1 VVTKAA
7 QAHDDQPFRPPGF
20 GLGRKVTTMGILDGK
35 VAVIAG
41 GTSGIGA
48 RTAELFAAEGA
59 TTVIA
64 GRRAA
69 EGKAQAAKLG
79 PKAEFVRADVSV
91 EADVAALITG
101 AVERHGQLDCLM
113 NCAGE
118 GGSPGGIASVDL
130 DRLQRTLAIHLG
142 GTVAGMKYAAPVMA
156 AQRSGSIINVAS
168 IGGHIAGWTFLDYS
182 VAKAAIIQLTRC
194 TAAELG
200 QHGVRVNSI
209 SPGPVLTGIFGK
221 GAGLDPARADQ
232 DATRLEPVFR
242 ARLEAYQ
249 PIGRAGTPAD
259 VAAVALWLASDASS
273 FVTGQDLAVDG
284 GILAGRPPPPRRL
297 TSPPSPGPCSPPS
310 AHLDRPT
317 NGILPKTPLLAP
329 VAARAVHRTHRMADV
344 HRIAR
349 RSLSA
354 RPIWKIDTRFRA
366 AQACQ

>member
-1 VVTKAA
+1 
-7 QAHDDQPFRPPGF
+7 
-20 GLGRKVTTMGILDGK
+20 MGILDGK

-48 RTAELFAAEGA
+48 RTAELFVREGA

-91 EADVAALITG
+91 EADVAELITG
-101 AVERHGQLDCLM
+101 AVERHGRLDCLM

-182 VAKAAIIQLTRC
+182 AAKAAIIQLTRC
-194 TAAELG
+194 TSAELG

-209 SPGPVLTGIFGK
+209 SPGPILTGIFGK

-284 GILAGRPPPPRRL
+284 GILAGRPPAA
-297 TSPPSPGPCSPPS
+297 S
-310 AHLDRPT
+310 A
-317 NGILPKTPLLAP
+317 
-329 VAARAVHRTHRMADV
+329 ADFTA
-344 HRIAR
+344 I
-349 RSLSA
+349 
-354 RPIWKIDTRFRA
+354 
-366 AQACQ
+366 AQALLPPVGAP